1 MVLMIIGSEIIFRE
15 ELTSTN
21 SHANNLLASGD
32 LPEGTII
39 RAGFQSAG
47 RGQPG
52 NRWES
57 EKDKNLLISLILY
70 PKNIDPSQQFLVSMT
85 ISLGIYDFIRRFVPA
100 TSIKWP
106 NDIYINSDKIAGIL
120 IESSVMSNEIKYLIA
135 GLGININQEH
145 FTSDAP
151 NPVSLKQL
159 TGIDYDLRE
168 CIKILAEDLN
178 ARYLALKNGRIERL
192 SSDYHSCLFRKDEW
206 AMFSDP
212 DGIFEGK
219 INQVVTDGRISIE
232 TRSGKLKKFYFK
244 EVEYIPGNHDN

>member
-21 SHANNLLASGD
+21 SYAISLLASGE
-32 LPEGTII
+32 LTEGTII

-70 PKNIDPSQQFLVSMT
+70 PRNIDPSDQFLVSMA
-85 ISLGIYDFIRRFVPA
+85 ISLGIYDFIRRIIPS

-106 NDIYINSDKIAGIL
+106 NDIYVNSDKIAGIL
-120 IESSVMSNEIKYLIA
+120 IESSLMGDEIKYLIA
-135 GLGININQEH
+135 GMGININQEH
-145 FTSDAP
+145 FTGNAP

-159 TGIDYDLRE
+159 TGIDYDLIE
-168 CIKILAEDLN
+168 CVKILAEDLN
-178 ARYLALKNGRIERL
+178 SRYHELIDGNVEQLI
-192 SSDYHSCLFRKDEW
+192 SDYHSCLFRKDEW
-206 AMFSDP
+206 AMFSEP
-212 DGIFEGK
+212 DGIFKGRIK
-219 INQVVTDGRISIE
+219 KVATDGRISIE
-232 TRSGKLKKFYFK
+232 TPSGKLKKFYFK
-244 EVEYIPGNHDN
+244 EVEYMF